1 MNQYVKA
8 VEAALRATA
17 PFVAIP
23 VEGHAPACVRAKL
36 LKGALRGVTITSVKI
51 LTDDGSGNRWLH
63 IQGIAGEL
71 VKGRA
76 TSNVRTSC
84 KMTVINVKCSTVWDE
99 MRKWTNRERDKRIK
113 VINQGILNPAERK
126 ALKLKEAIAKE
137 EKRRNAE
144 LIEAQEEEAE
154 IIAEAKGSIVPVI
167 TPLEPEER
175 ALVTAEYAQFRACR
189 HVRKRGSVIRWKLA
203 KLRER
208 VKEMTVEKRE
218 YAERESGW
226 GSHRRRRY
234 MTGSKT
240 VLRRQKD
247 KLEYMAVIYQIGQLE
262 AQFKPLY
269 PDRHVESDYVN
280 DGRGYFIGSF
290 QEKRPH
296 KQAYI
301 VPWNWHDGCVGGT
314 EEYEEPESDGEG
326 GYYAPVKRLTG
337 IRRLAE
343 RLRVARA
350 NVRSLTPPTDEDDG
364 EQMDLAA

>member
-8 VEAALRATA
+8 VEAALRGTA
-17 PFVAIP
+17 PYVAIP

-36 LKGALRGVTITSVKI
+36 LKGALRGVTIHSVKI
-51 LTDDGSGNRWLH
+51 ITADPDTTSDSGRWLV
-63 IQGIAGEL
+63 IE
-71 VKGRA
+71 GRA
-76 TSNVRTSC
+76 EGGVHTYC

-99 MRKWTNRERDKRIK
+99 MRKWTNRERDKHIK
-113 VINQGILNPAERK
+113 VINQGILNPAERR

-144 LIEAQEEEAE
+144 LIAAQREEAH
-154 IIAEAKGSIVPVI
+154 IIAIAKSSVFPVI

-175 ALVTAEYAQFRACR
+175 VLVTAEYAQFRACR

-262 AQFKPLY
+262 TQYKALY
-269 PDRHVESDYVN
+269 PDRHVESEYVN
-280 DGRGYFIGSF
+280 DGRGYFIDSF
-290 QEKRPH
+290 QEKRPNE
-296 KQAYI
+296 QAYI
-301 VPWNWHDGCVGGT
+301 VPWNWHDGCVPI
-314 EEYEEPESDGEG
+314 EEQRDEDGEI
-326 GYYAPVKRLTG
+326 YLTG
-337 IRRLAE
+337 SKRLAE
-343 RLRVARA
+343 RLKEARA
-350 NVRSLTPPTDEDDG
+350 NVRSLTPPADEDDG
-364 EQMDLAA
+364 ELDIAA

>member
-36 LKGALRGVTITSVKI
+36 LKGALRGVSITSVKI

-126 ALKLKEAIAKE
+126 ALKLKEVIAKE

-154 IIAEAKGSIVPVI
+154 IIAQAKGSIAPVI
-167 TPLEPEER
+167 TPREAEDR
-175 ALVTAEYAQFRACR
+175 AEVMAEYAQFRACR
-189 HVRKRGSVIRWKLA
+189 HVRKRGSVIRWRMKQLQGEVD
-203 KLRER
+203 KI
-208 VKEMTVEKRE
+208 
-218 YAERESGW
+218 
-226 GSHRRRRY
+226 
-234 MTGSKT
+234 T
-240 VLRRQKD
+240 VLKGRSRFKKTRELRTQKD
-247 KLEYMAVIYQIGQLE
+247 KLKYMALLYQIGQLE

-269 PDRHVESDYVN
+269 PDRHVESEYVN

-290 QEKRPH
+290 QEKRPNE
-296 KQAYI
+296 QAYI
-301 VPWNWHDGCVGGT
+301 VPWNWHDGCVPI
-314 EEYEEPESDGEG
+314 EEQRDEDGEI
-326 GYYAPVKRLTG
+326 YLTG
-337 IRRLAE
+337 IKRLAE
-343 RLRVARA
+343 RLKEARA